1 MTSPY
6 PPYPAAR
13 FSDPEHPPSDPG
25 DDGDGPIE
33 EDPTAGLTPYPY
45 PPYPAALLLPD
56 VEPDTEE
63 EPAVNVSAAITLIAG
78 YRDHLVATIE
88 TLDKLAASIRQRHG
102 VAAGPLQRGDRVRL
116 SDGYPEHVDNV
127 GAARIG
133 RWLSRG
139 TGDWEGYVM
148 VDFTESGGR
157 KTRVPDSA
165 VTPA

>member
-1 MTSPY
+1 MT
-6 PPYPAAR
+6 
-13 FSDPEHPPSDPG
+13 DPDP
-25 DDGDGPIE
+25 D
-33 EDPTAGLTPYPY
+33 AYPY

-56 VEPDTEE
+56 VEPGTEE
-63 EPAVNVSAAITLIAG
+63 EPAPAVNVNAALKLIAG

-102 VAAGPLQRGDRVRL
+102 VAAGPPQRGDRVRL

-127 GAARIG
+127 GADRVG